1 MPWPTAGSE
10 DALAVS
16 CTRQGRGKRRRAEH
30 GHAVKQRES
39 LPVTI
44 EAESGC
50 TPRNLGPLVLVNPI
64 LERMGIRRL
73 VDLHCPADPRLQ
85 IPTGVKFRN
94 KNVARRLTDL
104 LHVLPYFGV
113 RSNPPALWHGVCR
126 LGRPR
131 RSPPVSRN
139 RAGAGARRLLR
150 DGVSPLHP
158 LCPPSAALAPGVA
171 LAPLAA

>member
-1 MPWPTAGSE
+1 VPWPTAGSE

-64 LERMGIRRL
+64 LERMDIRRL

-85 IPTGVKFRN
+85 IPTGDVIHLLAANRLSSKEQIRTH
-94 KNVARRLTDL
+94 VAR
-104 LHVLPYFGV
+104 
-113 RSNPPALWHGVCR
+113 
-126 LGRPR
+126 
-131 RSPPVSRN
+131 
-139 RAGAGARRLLR
+139 
-150 DGVSPLHP
+150 
-158 LCPPSAALAPGVA
+158 PSGPNEHTA
-171 LAPLAA
+171 